1 MVPLFRRRGV
11 LYAMVVEGFD
21 WGPAVTRLVL
31 DYGGRPLTRDFSPED
46 FTVWAYQRSIPGVR
60 EEAASL
66 NLRFPGSPVEGVTPE
81 DSGAYRKVV
90 RSYRS
95 DARGAEIPSGRFLTL
110 ELEVGPEVACSSIL
124 RYDVMTVRNLP
135 VTLEH
140 TITLPDGETVGP
152 DRLARTLM
160 PVTDEFDRSGSFRF
174 RDSEYGM
181 VQLRYSSW
189 SPTKRYPKG
198 SPDIARQGTH
208 LAAQKNPSRSK
219 AHYPL
224 LIWLHGA
231 GEAGTDPLVAL
242 LGNPVTHLAHERVQ
256 AAFGGAFVLAPQC
269 PTMWMDDGKGG
280 YSSDG
285 SSRYARALMALIER
299 FTRANPSVDTNR
311 VYIGGCSNGGYM
323 AIRLLLDNPGF
334 FAAGFP
340 ACEAFLDD
348 WIGERELRALAQI
361 PLRFVHCKADNTVPT
376 ALYTERLFRRL
387 TEASA
392 RDAAAFFPE
401 TVVDPFGRYRT
412 ADGKPFTY
420 HCHFS
425 WIYALNNACSFPD
438 GKPLMAWLA
447 DQRRKAAE

>member
-1 MVPLFRRRGV
+1 MVPFFWRREVR
-11 LYAMVVEGFD
+11 YSMVVEGFN
-21 WGPAVTRLVL
+21 WGPAVTRIVL
-31 DYGGRPLTRDFSPED
+31 DLGGQPLPRDFSPEN
-46 FTVWAYQRSIPGVR
+46 FRVWAYQRSIPGVR
-60 EEAASL
+60 EAAASL

-90 RSYRS
+90 RAYRS
-95 DARGAEIPSGRFLTL
+95 DARGAEVPSGSFLTL

-124 RYDVMTVRNLP
+124 RYDVMAVRNLP
-135 VTLEH
+135 VNLEH
-140 TITLPDGETVGP
+140 TITLPGGKVIGP
-152 DRLARTLM
+152 ERLMRTLM
-160 PVTDEFDRSGSFRF
+160 PVTDEFDRTGAFRF
-174 RDSEYGM
+174 RDPEYGA
-181 VQLRYSSW
+181 VRLRYSSW
-189 SPTKRYPKG
+189 SPEGRYPKG
-198 SPDIARQGTH
+198 SAR
-208 LAAQKNPSRSK
+208 PK
-219 AHYPL
+219 ARYPL
-224 LIWLHGA
+224 IIWLHGA

-285 SSRYARALMALIER
+285 SSRYARALMALIRR
-299 FTRANPSVDTNR
+299 FAHANPSVDLDR
-311 VYIGGCSNGGYM
+311 IYIGGCSNGGYM

-361 PLRFVHCKADNTVPT
+361 PLRFVHCKVDNTVPF
-376 ALYTERLFRRL
+376 APYTERLFGRL
-387 TEASA
+387 REAGA
-392 RDAAAFFPE
+392 RDVDAFFPE
-401 TVVDPFGRYRT
+401 AVVDPLGRYQT
-412 ADGKPFTY
+412 ADGKPFAY

-425 WIYALNNACSFPD
+425 WIYALNNACAFSD

-447 DQRRKAAE
+447 EKRREAAGLP